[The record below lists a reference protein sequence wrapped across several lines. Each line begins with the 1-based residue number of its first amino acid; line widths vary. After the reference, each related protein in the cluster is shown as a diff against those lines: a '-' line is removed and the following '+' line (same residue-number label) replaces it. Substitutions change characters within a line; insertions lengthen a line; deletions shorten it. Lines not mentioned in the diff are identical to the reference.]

1 MTVTLSRGTRGI
13 ERADRTEPLPA
24 SSGQRQMWLLHQLAP
39 TSPAY
44 LMTWTLRIT
53 GRLDLEALR
62 QAWDLLVARH
72 DILRT
77 RYRQDGATLCQ
88 IIDPPGPVA
97 FRQIS
102 LAGEPAA
109 RRTERAE
116 QIAAWER
123 RRPFDLTT
131 QWPVRISVVEVAPEQ
146 HLMVVN
152 IHHIACDDVSLRII
166 VAELDAFYTRE
177 IFGTGT
183 ASAEP
188 EAQELQYA
196 DYAVWESERDADALR
211 PSLDFW
217 RRELEGAKDLPLPL
231 DRPRPTHPDRTA
243 GLVELQIKTATAEAI
258 RSLAVRHRASPFI
271 VLLAAYH
278 VMLGQLTGS
287 DDVTVGVPVSSRTP
301 GLDELVGYFVNTV
314 VSRSR
319 DTAGATFTDVLTQVR
334 TRFLDSLDHRFAPF
348 QTVVDELNPN
358 RDVDGNPLFQAAIDL
373 EQVGEG
379 GEGFR
384 LAGLLV
390 ERIGSEVS
398 PDAKF
403 DLTLHLGETADR
415 RMGAQLEYAAAV
427 ISRESAQAWAEQWE
441 SLLEQLVSRPDEPI
455 ADAPVRTAATEP
467 PAVDAADGSADGSA
481 DASAV
486 GVRPPAALVETVHA
500 VWAEV
505 LEDDR
510 IGLQDNFFDIGGDS
524 LRAVSLAGL
533 LRAEGFEVSA
543 ADVFAHQTVEELA
556 AWCAR
561 GSGAA
566 AAGSLDAAP
575 VAPFQ
580 LLSPE
585 DRAAL
590 PSGIVDA
597 YPLATMQLGMLIELR
612 NRPDV
617 NTYQDSTSY
626 RVRDGAAL
634 DPVLLT
640 RAAQLVVDRHEVLRT
655 SFDLNSYSVPLQ
667 LVHAA
672 PRITVGTTHHGLLGP
687 GGWRPELERY
697 AAAERRTPF
706 DLADPPLIRVH
717 AHTADEAGEWW
728 ITITECHPILEG
740 WSFHTMLMEILDNY
754 RDLRAG
760 RAPDLP
766 PAAAFR
772 YADYIAAEAAARE
785 SADDRAYWRGVVE
798 GRTGLALPTAWQGDR
813 ALARERYQ
821 HMVDFRDL
829 ESDLRRL
836 AAETRTSMKAVLLAA
851 HMKVMSAVGAS
862 EDFHTGLVCD
872 ARPEVAGADRVLGMY
887 LNTVPF
893 ALPTGPRTWGELVRA
908 VYDSLTELWPH
919 RVFPMQAIQQE
930 FGPGGR
936 LLEVFFNYLDF
947 HQVDKDL
954 IDEDSTYND
963 NDNEFALHVFTITGI
978 LKFNTTS
985 HRLSRPA
992 AERLS
997 ALYRTVLEQMAL
1009 GPDGDARAAWLPAEE
1024 REILRKLDRAE
1035 DEPEPFGVLE
1045 EFARTVREHPDAVAV
1060 RCGTNELT
1068 YARLAELATTPN
1080 DAVPPGERTARTI
1093 AALLAALRAGTAAA
1107 DEEAVSRAVAR
1118 LHQELAARG
1127 AAPTPGSGWLCA
1139 HPLTTPAGLVDVLT
1153 PLTAGATLLLTQAAL
1168 PEPEALPE
1176 LQSLLADGAVT
1187 HLHTTPYVAELIL
1200 PAKPTG
1206 VITLILNDE
1215 QGEQAGPW
1223 PAGTNVIEA
1232 VATDQIPGPIAAD
1245 GIPLPGLTLHVLD
1258 SKLRPLPAGVVGD
1271 LHVGGL
1277 TDDEP
1282 APHRTGL
1289 RARVG
1294 VDGRLRLTG
1303 SEGVQ
1308 RTQELLAK
1316 HPAVAHCRVVERTG
1330 QRLAAYVSTAP
1341 GQEFDPD
1348 ELRRSLAE
1356 RRLPRHLIPDHV
1368 VHLDTWPLTPSGTVA
1383 LHALPEPAAEP
1394 EPSSHK
1400 PRPWDE
1406 RYEAILADLSSSAG
1420 AAGAAGA
1427 GAGAG
1432 ADATSPDPD
1441 IPLADLGL
1449 SSVATVGL
1457 MLAIEQ
1463 EYDIV
1468 FPDDFQVVDMFRTP
1482 RMLWER
1488 VSELRAE
1495 QA

>member
-1 MTVTLSRGTRGI
+1 MTVTLSRDTRGI
-13 ERADRTEPLPA
+13 ERADRTEPLPV

-62 QAWDLLVARH
+62 RAWDLLVARH
-72 DILRT
+72 EILRT
-77 RYRQDGATLCQ
+77 RYRQEGGTLSQ

-97 FRQIS
+97 FRVIS

-123 RRPFDLTT
+123 RRPFDLTA

-166 VAELDAFYTRE
+166 VAELDAAYTSE
-177 IFGTGT
+177 SSGSWTQ
-183 ASAEP
+183 SAEP
-188 EAQELQYA
+188 EVQYA
-196 DYAVWESERDADALR
+196 DYAAWESARGTDALR

-217 RRELEGAKDLPLPL
+217 RRELEGVKDLPLPL
-231 DRPRPTHPDRTA
+231 GRPRPTHPDRTA
-243 GLVELQIKTATAEAI
+243 GLVELEIKTATAEAI
-258 RSLAVRHRASPFI
+258 RSLASRHRASPFI

-278 VMLGQLTGS
+278 VMLGRLTGS

-301 GLDELVGYFVNTV
+301 GLDDLVGYFVNTV

-319 DTAGATFTDVLTQVR
+319 DTAGATFTDVLGHVR

-348 QTVVDELNPN
+348 QAVVDELNPN

-373 EQVGEG
+373 EQVGG
-379 GEGFR
+379 DGEGFR

-403 DLTLHLGETADR
+403 DLTLHLAESADR
-415 RMGAQLEYAAAV
+415 RMGARLEYAAAV
-427 ISRESAQAWAEQWE
+427 ISQESARAWAEQWE
-441 SLLEQLVSRPDEPI
+441 SLLEQLVCRPDEPI
-455 ADAPVRTAATEP
+455 AAAPVRAGASEP
-467 PAVDAADGSADGSA
+467 PAVAAATDV
-481 DASAV
+481 SAV
-486 GVRPPAALVETVHA
+486 RAQPPAALVETVHA

-505 LEDDR
+505 LEDDQ
-510 IGLQDNFFDIGGDS
+510 IGLQDNFFDVGGDS
-524 LRAVSLAGL
+524 LRAVNLAGL
-533 LRAEGFEVSA
+533 LRAKGHEVSA
-543 ADVFAHQTVEELA
+543 ADVFAHQSVEELA

-566 AAGSLDAAP
+566 AAGSLEAAP

-580 LLSPE
+580 LIGPE

-612 NRPDV
+612 NRPDL

-626 RVRDGAAL
+626 RVRDGAPLDAAL
-634 DPVLLT
+634 LQQ
-640 RAAQLVVDRHEVLRT
+640 AAQLVVDRHEVLRT
-655 SFDLNSYSVPLQ
+655 SFDLSSYSVPLQ
-667 LVHAA
+667 LVHAGS
-672 PRITVGTTHHGLLGP
+672 RIAVGATHHGVLGP
-687 GGWRPELERY
+687 AGWRPELERY

-717 AHTADEAGEWW
+717 AHTADDSGEWW
-728 ITITECHPILEG
+728 LTITECHPILEG
-740 WSFHTMLMEILDNY
+740 WSFHTMLMEILDDY

-760 RAPDLP
+760 RVPDAPP
-766 PAAAFR
+766 VPAFR
-772 YADYIAAEAAARE
+772 YADYIAAEALARE

-836 AAETRTSMKAVLLAA
+836 ASETRTSMKAVLLAA
-851 HMKVMSAVGAS
+851 HMKVMSAVAAR

-872 ARPEVAGADRVLGMY
+872 ARPEVAGADQVLGMY

-893 ALPTGPRTWGELVRA
+893 ALPAGPRTWGELVRA
-908 VYDSLTELWPH
+908 VYDGLTELWPH

-954 IDEDSTYND
+954 IDDDSTYND
-963 NDNEFALHVFTITGI
+963 NDNEFALHVFTITGV

-985 HRLSRPA
+985 HRLSRAA

-1009 GPDGDARAAWLPAEE
+1009 GPDGDARAAWLPEAE
-1024 REILRKLDRAE
+1024 REILRALDRSA
-1035 DEPEPFGVLE
+1035 DEPEPVCVLE
-1045 EFARTVREHPDAVAV
+1045 AFARTVREHPDDVAV
-1060 RCGTNELT
+1060 RCGTHELT
-1068 YARLAELATTPN
+1068 YAQLDELATTSNAAAPSG
-1080 DAVPPGERTARTI
+1080 ARTAETI
-1093 AALLAALRAGTAAA
+1093 AALLAALRAGTASA
-1107 DEEAVSRAVAR
+1107 DVRTVSRAVAR
-1118 LHQELAARG
+1118 LRDELAARG
-1127 AAPTPGSGWLCA
+1127 EAPTRGSGWLCV
-1139 HPLTTPAGLVDVLT
+1139 HPLATPAGLVDVLT
-1153 PLTAGATLLLTQAAL
+1153 PLTAGAALLLTRDPL
-1168 PEPEALPE
+1168 PEALPE
-1176 LQSLLADGAVT
+1176 LRGLVAAGAVT
-1187 HLHTTPYVAELIL
+1187 HLRTTPYVAELAL
-1200 PAKPTG
+1200 ADPPDR
-1206 VITLILNDE
+1206 VTLILC
-1215 QGEQAGPW
+1215 GEHGERCGPW

-1232 VATDQIPGPIAAD
+1232 VAADDLPGPVAAD
-1245 GIPLPGLTLHVLD
+1245 GVPLRGLTLHVLD
-1258 SKLRPLPAGVVGD
+1258 GLRRPLPAGVVGE

-1277 TDDEP
+1277 TDDP

-1294 VDGRLRLTG
+1294 VDGRLRLAG
-1303 SEGVQ
+1303 PEGVQ
-1308 RTQELLAK
+1308 RTQELLAA
-1316 HPAVAHCRVVERTG
+1316 HPAVARCRVLERPG
-1330 QRLAAYVSTAP
+1330 QRLVGYVSTVP
-1341 GQEFDPD
+1341 GEEFSPD
-1348 ELRRSLAE
+1348 EIRRSLAE
-1356 RRLPRHLIPDHV
+1356 RRLPRHLIPEQLV
-1368 VHLDTWPLTPSGTVA
+1368 EIETWPLTASGTVDVW
-1383 LHALPEPAAEP
+1383 ALPEPDAAEP
-1394 EPSSHK
+1394 SADK

-1406 RYEAILADLSSSAG
+1406 RYEAILAELSSSA
-1420 AAGAAGA
+1420 AGEA
-1427 GAGAG
+1427 
-1432 ADATSPDPD
+1432 SPDPD

-1488 VSELRAE
+1488 VCELREE